1 MRMST
6 GSQAISP
13 APPWPKLAA
22 IVGAEHLRPA
32 TPADSVDGLVPHRV
46 VEPGTGQ
53 EVAEVLRVASEAGLH
68 VIPRGGGS
76 KLGWGNPPRAAEL
89 VLSTRRLNR
98 VLEHAWGDLT
108 ASVEAGTT
116 VRALEQAL
124 AEHGQRLPLDA
135 LWPERATVGGI
146 LSTNDNGA
154 LRTRFG
160 PLRDLIIGVS
170 LALPDGTLAKSGG
183 KVVKNVAGYDLQKLS
198 TGALGTLGVIT
209 AAIFR
214 LYPLPRHERTL
225 VVRAASVAVLNKLSL
240 AIQDSWL
247 VVTGLQ
253 LRVAPGIQPELDVRI
268 EGAGPASVEPQ
279 LRRLEE
285 LAGEARPAEAP
296 AEVWQARQALWA
308 EADGAAMVKSS
319 VLPNQLSELAT
330 LVERV
335 AGARGLAWKL
345 VAQATGLSL
354 VRLEGAPEALAAAIL
369 ELRREH
375 ESRKDSLAVLGC
387 PAGLKGR
394 FDVWGSPG
402 DALPLMLR
410 IKRQLDP
417 AGTLNPGRFIGG
429 I

>member
-1 MRMST
+1 MST
-6 GSQAISP
+6 GSQAAGP
-13 APPWPKLAA
+13 APPWASIAA

-32 TPADSVDGLVPHRV
+32 TAADSVDGLAPQRV
-46 VEPGTGQ
+46 VEPGTEQ
-53 EVAEVLRVASEAGLH
+53 EVADVLRVASEAGLR
-68 VIPRGGGS
+68 VIPRGGGT

-89 VLSTRRLNR
+89 VLSTRRLDR

-108 ASVEAGTT
+108 ASVQAGVT
-116 VRALEQAL
+116 VRALDEAL

-135 LWPERATVGGI
+135 LWPDRATLGGV
-146 LSTNDNGA
+146 LATNDNGA

-160 PLRDLIIGVS
+160 ALRDLIIGVN
-170 LALPDGTLAKSGG
+170 LALSDGTLARSGG

-209 AAIFR
+209 SAIFR
-214 LYPLPRHERTL
+214 LYPRPRYERTL
-225 VVRAASVAVLNKLSL
+225 VVRAASAEALNKLIL

-253 LRVAPGIQPELDVRI
+253 LRLAPGVEPELDVRI

-285 LAGEARPAEAP
+285 LAGEARPAEGS
-296 AEVWQARQALWA
+296 AEVWRAREALWA
-308 EADGAAMVKSS
+308 ELGGAAMLKSS
-319 VLPNQLSELAT
+319 LLPNQLSELAG
-330 LVERV
+330 LVART
-335 AGARGLAWKL
+335 AGARRLAWRL

-354 VRLEGAPEALAAAIL
+354 VRLEGAAEDLAAAIG

-375 ESRKDSLAVLGC
+375 ESRKGSLVVLGC

>member
-1 MRMST
+1 MST
-6 GSQAISP
+6 ASPSTVP
-13 APPWPKLAA
+13 APPWPKFAA
-22 IVGAEHLRPA
+22 IVGAEHLGPA
-32 TPADSVDGLVPHRV
+32 TAADSVDGFAPERV
-46 VEPGTGQ
+46 VEPGSEQ
-53 EVAEVLRVASEAGLH
+53 EVADVLRVASEAGLH
-68 VIPRGGGS
+68 VIPRGGGT

-89 VLSTRRLNR
+89 MLSTRRLDR
-98 VLEHAWGDLT
+98 VLEHAWADLT
-108 ASVEAGTT
+108 ASVQSGTT
-116 VRALEQAL
+116 VAALNQTL
-124 AEHGQRLPLDA
+124 AAHGQRLPIDA

-146 LSTNDNGA
+146 LATNDNGA
-154 LRTRFG
+154 LRTRYG
-160 PLRDLIIGVS
+160 ALRDLIIGVT

-209 AAIFR
+209 SAIFR

-225 VVRAASVAVLNKLSL
+225 VVRAAAPADLNKLIL

-253 LRVAPGIQPELDVRI
+253 LRVASGVAPELDVRF

-279 LRRLEE
+279 LRRLEK
-285 LAGEARPAEAP
+285 LAGALRPAEAP
-296 AEVWQARQALWA
+296 PEVWQARQGLWD
-308 EADGAAMVKSS
+308 EAGGAAIVKSS
-319 VLPNQLSELAT
+319 VLPSQLSELVA

-335 AGARGLAWKL
+335 AGAHQLGWKL

-354 VRLEGAPEALAAAIL
+354 LRLEGAAAALVAGIS

-375 ESRKDSLAVLGC
+375 ESRKGSLAALGC

-394 FDVWGSPG
+394 FDVWGSAG

-410 IKRQLDP
+410 IKQQLDP
-417 AGTLNPGRFIGG
+417 IGTLNPGRFIGG